1 MRILHVIPS
10 FGSGGAERVVL
21 NYMIDWARFEDDEV
35 AALALHSSK
44 NSIFDQ
50 EIETRGLPVVY
61 ANCVPGKKGQIVA
74 AIRRRIREFKPDV
87 VHSHQRVLP
96 FVYLAALGSKAKIA
110 HTIHT
115 DPEVHTA
122 GKMKAFDAWCAR
134 RSKVTPICLNR
145 ELAER
150 ADRLY
155 GVSKCE
161 FLYNG
166 VDLKRYRTLSR
177 AEIEAKRVE
186 IGAAADDF
194 IVGHVGRFVAIKNQ
208 PLLVKALA
216 RLLERRPNARLV
228 LIGEGPEMD
237 ATKALAAEL
246 GVAERVSF
254 LGARTDVPELTQT
267 FDVFALP
274 SSVEGLGIVLI
285 EAQAAGLPC
294 VVSEAIPEEAIV
306 SKRVIRA
313 KLTDSP
319 DVWANAFEEN
329 RETRESCNDIALFDR
344 PVVVDKL
351 RGIYRS
357 LVEGKR

>member
-1 MRILHVIPS
+1 MKILHVIPS

-21 NYMIDWARFEDDEV
+21 NYLIDWRQFKDDEIF
-35 AALALHSSK
+35 ALALHK
-44 NSIFDQ
+44 NLNSIFDA
-50 EIETRGLPVVY
+50 EIEERGLPVAY
-61 ANCVPGKKGQIVA
+61 ANCDPKKKGQIVR
-74 AIRRRIREFKPDV
+74 AIRRQIKTFKPDV
-87 VHSHQRVLP
+87 VHSHQRILP
-96 FVYLAALGSKAKIA
+96 YVKLASVGTKAKIA

-115 DPEVHTA
+115 DPEVSSS
-122 GKMKAFDAWCAR
+122 GKMKIFDVWCAR
-134 RSKVTPICLNR
+134 RSNVTPICLNR
-145 ELAER
+145 ELAVR

-177 AEIEAKRVE
+177 AEIEAKRAE
-186 IGAAADDF
+186 LGIAADDF
-194 IVGHVGRFVAIKNQ
+194 VVGHVGRFVPIKNQ

-216 RLLERRPNARLV
+216 RLLERRPNARLLLV
-228 LIGEGPEMD
+228 GEGPKMD

-254 LGARTDVPELTQT
+254 LGARADVPELMQT
-267 FDVFALP
+267 MDAFALP

-294 VVSEAIPEEAIV
+294 VISEAVPEEAIV
-306 SKRVIRA
+306 SKRVTRLNLVDPI
-313 KLTDSP
+313 D
-319 DVWANAFEEN
+319 DWAAALEEN
-329 RETRESCNDIALFDR
+329 RKTRETCNDIALFDR

-351 RGIYRS
+351 RRIYRKMT
-357 LVEGKR
+357 ERR